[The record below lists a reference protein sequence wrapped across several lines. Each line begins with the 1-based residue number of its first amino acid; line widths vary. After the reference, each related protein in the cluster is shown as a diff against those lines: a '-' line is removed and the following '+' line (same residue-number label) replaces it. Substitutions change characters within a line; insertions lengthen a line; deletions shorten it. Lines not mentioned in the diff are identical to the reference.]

1 MSTVLAL
8 RRDPVRL
15 LLSRGLWAGTWYL
28 LAYQVVGWVLF
39 AIALSVALTGAVL
52 CVTLAGIP
60 LLIAAAAAIRWCADV
75 ERARLLPFCGDVGSH
90 YRQQAAS
97 GMVSRVG
104 VLWRDPAIWRD
115 IAYLL
120 GMFAPLVTL
129 DLTVLT
135 VWLVLLAGIT
145 LPAWYWAPWQTVHGV
160 RFHGYQ
166 LGYFPNGPH
175 GHPGYGLYIDTL
187 PKALLAAAAFAIA
200 FLLFNYALVATARAH
215 VAVARHLLGAPQ
227 DPLRAAREVLGR
239 PGPLSVADSAAHP
252 GFAEDSSRTSGR

>member
-39 AIALSVALTGAVL
+39 AITLSVALTGTVL
-52 CVTLAGIP
+52 CITLAGIP
-60 LLIAAAAAIRWCADV
+60 LLIAAAAVIRWCADI
-75 ERARLLPFCGDVGSH
+75 ERARLIPFCGDVGSH

-97 GMVSRVG
+97 GMVSRVRA
-104 VLWRDPAIWRD
+104 LWRDPAIWRD

-120 GMFAPLVTL
+120 GMFAPLVAL

-145 LPAWYWAPWQTVHGV
+145 LPAWYWAPWQSVHGV

-166 LGYFPNGPH
+166 LGYFPDGPH
-175 GHPGYGLYIDTL
+175 GHLAYGFYIDTL
-187 PKALLAAAAFAIA
+187 PKALAAAAAFGIA
-200 FLLFNYALVATARAH
+200 FLLFNYVLVATARAH
-215 VAVARHLLGAPQ
+215 VAVARHLLGAPE

-239 PGPLSVADSAAHP
+239 PGPLSAAESAAHP
-252 GFAEDSSRTSGR
+252 GRTEVFIPNER

>member
-1 MSTVLAL
+1 MSTVLSL

-28 LAYQVVGWVLF
+28 LAYQVIGWVLF

-52 CVTLAGIP
+52 CITLAGIP

-97 GMVSRVG
+97 GMLSRVR

-129 DLTVLT
+129 DLIVLT

-145 LPAWYWAPWQTVHGV
+145 IPAWYWVPWQTIHGV

-166 LGYFPNGPH
+166 LGYFPGGPH
-175 GHPGYGLYIDTL
+175 GHPAYGLYVDSL
-187 PKALLAAAAFAIA
+187 PEALLTAAVCLVA
-200 FLLFNYALVATARAH
+200 FLLFNYVLVATARAH
-215 VAVARHLLGAPQ
+215 AFVARALLSEPA
-227 DPLRAAREVLGR
+227 DPLKEAKEVLR
-239 PGPLSVADSAAHP
+239 NPGPLAAAEAAGHP
-252 GFAEDSSRTSGR
+252 AL

>member
-1 MSTVLAL
+1 MSTVLSL

-15 LLSRGLWAGTWYL
+15 LLSRGLWAGAWYL
-28 LAYQVVGWVLF
+28 LAYQVIGGVLF
-39 AIALSVALTGAVL
+39 AIALSVALTGAGL
-52 CVTLAGIP
+52 CITLAGIP

-90 YRQQAAS
+90 YRQQATS
-97 GMVSRVG
+97 GMMSRVR

-120 GMFAPLVTL
+120 GMFVPLLAL
-129 DLTVLT
+129 DLIVLT

-145 LPAWYWAPWQTVHGV
+145 LPVWYWAPWQTIHGV
-160 RFHGYQ
+160 RFHGEQ

-175 GHPGYGLYIDTL
+175 GHPAYGLYIDTL

-200 FLLFNYALVATARAH
+200 FLLFNYVLVATARAH
-215 VAVARHLLGAPQ
+215 VAVARNLLGAPQ
-227 DPLRAAREVLGR
+227 DPLSAAREVLGR
-239 PGPLSVADSAAHP
+239 PGPLSVAEGVTHP